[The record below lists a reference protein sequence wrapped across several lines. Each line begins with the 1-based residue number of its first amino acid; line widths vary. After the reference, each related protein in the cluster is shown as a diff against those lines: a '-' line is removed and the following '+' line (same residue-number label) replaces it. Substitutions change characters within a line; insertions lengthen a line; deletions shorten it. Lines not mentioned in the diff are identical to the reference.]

1 MLGRT
6 CSGSPPVIDDH
17 SEQRRLPGEAVA
29 DALVHLWR
37 GAHGLGRTYWLYG
50 WGVGMAGGFFT
61 LFLEDAARTLPGVGW
76 RVALLTATIV
86 LLVYWVVWTVGLCRA
101 AWHYDGP
108 KPAAVLAVIGAA
120 LSWVAGAM
128 PLWLLP

>member
-6 CSGSPPVIDDH
+6 YSGFPPAIDDH
-17 SEQRRLPGEAVA
+17 NEQRRLPGEGVA

-37 GAHGLGRTYWLYG
+37 GRHGLGRTYWMYG
-50 WGVGMAGGFFT
+50 WGVGMVGSLVITILEFAAG
-61 LFLEDAARTLPGVGW
+61 RSPGVAW
-76 RVALLTATIV
+76 RVAFLAAAIV

-108 KPAAVLAVIGAA
+108 KPAAILAVIGP
-120 LSWVAGAM
+120 S
-128 PLWLLP
+128 